1 MARNKKLK
9 KIKGMLSLIIALGI
23 LAFLAYQILYNGGVV
38 VKRTDSTE
46 VTTKLKYIMVKGGEF
61 QLNQKDIDELSNLY
75 FPKPINKGNATV
87 QGVNVDMVNSELLI
101 EAPIRYNNLNLLLSS
116 RGKISF
122 SNGKIAYVADNFK
135 IGKLALPKS
144 LIISQIKKQNNKVF
158 YVEDNLIK
166 IKESALPFKIT
177 NLKIVND
184 KMVGTAEKPDIKLLL
199 EDLTKNGGEAID
211 KQLAALEQKIQSAGV
226 LMNEAQKESMKQ
238 IQNTIEAVKGKSTE
252 EKKKVLTD
260 IISEVNN
267 AISKAKGQ

>member
-184 KMVGTAEKPDIKLLL
+184 KMLGTAEKPDIKLLL

-211 KQLAALEQKIQSAGV
+211 KQLAALEQKIQSAGA